1 MFKTT
6 CLGGWQ
12 DLLSEYKS
20 FANKNGKELTKP
32 LENLGDLFE
41 YIGTGEETN
50 VVENIEY
57 IVLAVL
63 QLLSMG
69 MDLFL

>member
-1 MFKTT
+1 M
-6 CLGGWQ
+6 
-12 DLLSEYKS
+12 LSEYKS